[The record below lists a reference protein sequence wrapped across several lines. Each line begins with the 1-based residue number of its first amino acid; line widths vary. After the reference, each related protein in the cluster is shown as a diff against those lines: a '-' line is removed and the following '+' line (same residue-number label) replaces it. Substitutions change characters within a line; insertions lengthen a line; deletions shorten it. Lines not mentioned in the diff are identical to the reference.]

1 MPRVAKQGRQDGP
14 GERRPLASG
23 RHLTGPAGEV
33 LALTA
38 EEEAGLEEA
47 LASMD
52 TEQGLTLE
60 EVRDSIRAEL
70 KR

>member
-1 MPRVAKQGRQDGP
+1 
-14 GERRPLASG
+14 
-23 RHLTGPAGEV
+23 V

>member
-1 MPRVAKQGRQDGP
+1 
-14 GERRPLASG
+14 LAD
-23 RHLTGPAGEV
+23 EV
-33 LALTA
+33 LALTP

-60 EVRDSIRAEL
+60 EVRESVGAGL